1 MAEPVFPEVIAPSP
15 AAALPAG
22 ACFGFRVFSTL
33 SFRYLRDGDGEP
45 LWVEAPSDEEP
56 SPGRLVAEWVP
67 RPDRP
72 FHARLH
78 QDGWRY
84 QLWIEDGGWY
94 VVDPGARRITLP
106 RTDDIVRRE
115 ERLWG
120 IPTVLCFLQRG
131 DLPLHAAAVEVE
143 GAAVLLAAPG
153 RFGKTTLAAALFR
166 EGYRVL
172 SEDLSCLRLR
182 PFPQVIPGPAMLR
195 VRRDVADRLK
205 LCGLQA
211 VAESD
216 NRISFT
222 IDKPRRGDCRPV
234 RLRAI
239 VFLKPAHD
247 GIATERVRATDAIP
261 DLWTLSFHMPTDE
274 DRRRC
279 FGGIAD
285 LAGSVPVWAL
295 HRPLRIEDLPVTVE
309 HILAICRGH
318 G

>member
-1 MAEPVFPEVIAPSP
+1 MAEAVFPEVIAPSP

-22 ACFGFRVFSTL
+22 ACFGFGVFSTL

-56 SPGRLVAEWVP
+56 SPGRL
-67 RPDRP
+67 
-72 FHARLH
+72 
-78 QDGWRY
+78 
-84 QLWIEDGGWY
+84 
-94 VVDPGARRITLP
+94 
-106 RTDDIVRRE
+106 
-115 ERLWG
+115 
-120 IPTVLCFLQRG
+120 
-131 DLPLHAAAVEVE
+131 
-143 GAAVLLAAPG
+143 
-153 RFGKTTLAAALFR
+153 GKTTLAAALFR

-211 VAESD
+211 VAGSG

-222 IDKPRRGDCRPV
+222 IAKPRRGDCRPV
-234 RLRAI
+234 RLRAV

-274 DRRRC
+274 DRRRR
-279 FGGIAD
+279 FRGVPAP
-285 LAGSVPVWAL
+285 AGA
-295 HRPLRIEDLPVTVE
+295 
-309 HILAICRGH
+309 
-318 G
+318 